1 MSDLPRP
8 KQHLVA
14 AGQLYPHAWKQVDQL
29 RADRGESVPD
39 WPTWCFVPIAAT
51 ASIVADDAGID
62 VTLLPVLYPDRIGD
76 AARLAALAAWRVTQ
90 GIYRYDETMFEC
102 VASTPLERDLPCDVL
117 YRMPEW
123 CVYIETPG
131 LRWGDSELH
140 GFWGHLEHDVSTGRP
155 ELRLLLDS
163 EASLPSIILH
173 LGQWSLLEALERAYR
188 EGMAQAAGSVF
199 SPIAQELA
207 GAEGQ
212 IGRLKQDL
220 APLVSLLLYLCSQSA
235 EVGTESARPGFP
247 SPKRTKKGLRMFP
260 ADRPTT
266 WDVGVRLGAAIRQAR
281 EAPSDQA
288 ERVTEGGR
296 ARPTPHVRKAHWHP
310 YWTGPRA
317 PERAAERV
325 MKVHWL
331 PPIPVNVD
339 DYESL
344 PATIK
349 PVLE

>member
-1 MSDLPRP
+1 MSLPRP

-14 AGQLYPHAWKQVDQL
+14 AGQLYPHAWKQVDEF

-39 WPTWCFVPIAAT
+39 WPTWCFVPISAT
-51 ASIVADDAGID
+51 YAIVAADAGID
-62 VTLLPVLYPDRIGD
+62 GSLLPAICPERIPD

-90 GIYRYDETMFEC
+90 GIYRFDQTMYDC
-102 VASTPLERDLPCDVL
+102 VAATPLERDLPCDVL

-131 LRWGDSELH
+131 RQWGDSELY
-140 GFWGHLEHDVSTGRP
+140 GFWAHLEHDVNTGRA

-163 EASLPSIILH
+163 EASLSPIVLH
-173 LGQWSLLEALERAYR
+173 LGAWPLLEAVERAYR
-188 EGMAQAAGSVF
+188 EASAQAAGSVL
-199 SPIAQELA
+199 SPLAQALS
-207 GAEGQ
+207 GSAEHVGTVSAE
-212 IGRLKQDL
+212 L

-247 SPKRTKKGLRMFP
+247 TPKRTKKGLRMFP

-266 WDVGVRLGAAIRQAR
+266 WDVGMRLGAAIRQAR

-288 ERVTEGGR
+288 ERETDGGR
-296 ARPTPHVRKAHWHP
+296 ARPIPHVRKAHWHAF
-310 YWTGPRA
+310 WAGPRA
-317 PERAAERV
+317 PERAAERIL
-325 MKVHWL
+325 KVHWL

-339 DYESL
+339 DYEAL

-349 PVLE
+349 PVRE